1 MSGVGPFGSGL
12 EVAHLAFVL
21 RPDKERLN
29 IPAVHKQSALPN
41 KNKQQAPLG
50 RTK

>member
-1 MSGVGPFGSGL
+1 MAYRAILDLKMS
-12 EVAHLAFVL
+12 FVL